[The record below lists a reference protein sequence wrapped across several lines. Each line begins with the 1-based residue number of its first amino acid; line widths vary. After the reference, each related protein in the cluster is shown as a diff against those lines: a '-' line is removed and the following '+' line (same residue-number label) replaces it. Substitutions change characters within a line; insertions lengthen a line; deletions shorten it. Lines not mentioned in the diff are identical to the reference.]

1 MLIDV
6 QIHVNANSR
15 ISRVLESAP
24 ICLQFGGL
32 LARQPSR
39 RHLHLPSARLSDM
52 SDSWEDGGSP
62 EASELELF
70 QQEVVEA
77 AAFRQSN
84 SLAAVTVKR
93 QQHEANKKNLK
104 SDLKK
109 TTTFVKKIRT
119 INAEGL
125 LQCIKDVETLN
136 LSLYIDEIINA
147 IAETAYKATDV
158 PNIVKLCTSLHV
170 RYDSFTKPLNQAIK
184 AQLLAASVGDG
195 EEGGREAGVK
205 RRIQI
210 RLICELFQAGFFNDE
225 AFFMELFGVLSGRSQ
240 KVPFKLMDTQT
251 NVYILIFLS
260 GRSAHIGR
268 GDKTRMA
275 M

>member
-1 MLIDV
+1 
-6 QIHVNANSR
+6 
-15 ISRVLESAP
+15 
-24 ICLQFGGL
+24 
-32 LARQPSR
+32 
-39 RHLHLPSARLSDM
+39 M
-52 SDSWEDGGSP
+52 SDSWEDGGAP

-70 QQEVVEA
+70 QQEVA
-77 AAFRQSN
+77 AAVACRQSN

-170 RYDSFTKPLNQAIK
+170 RYDNFTKPLNQAIK
-184 AQLLAASVGDG
+184 AQLLAASAGDG
-195 EEGGREAGVK
+195 EEGCKEAGVK

-210 RLICELFQAGFFNDE
+210 RLICELFQVGFFNDE
-225 AFFMELFGVLSGRSQ
+225 GFFGELLGALSGRSH
-240 KVPFKLMDTQT
+240 KVPSNLLTSRTKTFIAIILTFCCTGRRSKTHRLVRLTRSWHLFEVWHRDDIRLQLAQSSDTRQ
-251 NVYILIFLS
+251 VS
-260 GRSAHIGR
+260 GKACF
-268 GDKTRMA
+268 
-275 M
+275 